1 MQQRLNDQEVPLFQV
16 LVNFQGTI
24 CDINGVAQKLLGRER
39 EELIGRD
46 LWSLTGGTTQSDLNE
61 PLAELRN
68 ATAEPIVW
76 PLTFQD
82 REGRVRRILA
92 AMYGV
97 NADKG
102 ERLIQLLGLDDSL
115 RATQMRELE
124 SRAEMLAGFIDASSE
139 AMWCMEY
146 TEPVDLR
153 CGVQEIIRQVFE
165 NDCHWSMCN
174 TAMARLYSLP
184 DGLDFNRQP
193 VSMYFRRTP
202 ENEAFVRQL
211 IDSRFHI
218 DAAPSLEYRHDG
230 RMFYVENSVRCHLE
244 GDLMIRMWG
253 TVRDL
258 TQFRTTQN
266 VLAERKREV
275 TEILTA
281 LPDAILVV
289 DLSRR
294 AIAVNPAFE
303 STFGWTAEDV
313 LGKDVSD
320 IIDLENS
327 RPGLARWFAP
337 TPSRWTADVIS
348 SEGESHRCDIRIAP
362 LPEDTDRRFV
372 MSLRPLLSQKP
383 KARRKYKSVDQP
395 RTTAKSKGPAR
406 RPFRRTM

>member
-395 RTTAKSKGPAR
+395 RTTAKSKGTAR